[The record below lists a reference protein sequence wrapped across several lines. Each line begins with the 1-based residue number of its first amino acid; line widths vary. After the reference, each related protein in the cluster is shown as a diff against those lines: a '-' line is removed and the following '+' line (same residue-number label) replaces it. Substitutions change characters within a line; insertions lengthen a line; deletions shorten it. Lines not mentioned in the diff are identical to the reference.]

1 MEQRR
6 VLVVTQHYWPEQFR
20 INDIVQGFAADG
32 IGVDVLCGLP
42 NYPKG
47 EWYPGYR
54 YTGPRYEEQAG
65 GRADMPPVR
74 IWRAGEV
81 PRRGNSGPMIFF
93 NYVSWPFFALF
104 SLGRPKGPY
113 DAVFCYNT
121 SPVLMALPALVYGR
135 LHRVPVVTYV
145 LDLWPENLYSVLPVK
160 SRFWRGVARRVSDWH
175 YRRADRLIAM
185 SGSLQKRLIERTG
198 KPESAVA
205 VIPQY
210 CEDFYALPQPDAA
223 LAARY
228 ANGFNLVFTG
238 NFSPAQS
245 LDTVLR
251 ALGRARQLGADKQNL
266 RLLLVG
272 DGMSRAALEALADE
286 LGLAGSGAVVFCG
299 SVPPAEV
306 PRYTT
311 LADALVVSLNASEDL
326 GLTVPAKL
334 ASYMAAAKPILAS
347 MDGEGRAAVEAAG
360 CGLASAACDAEA
372 LAQNMLTLC
381 RLSAKERAALGQKA
395 FACYQSCY
403 RRAELLRRLEDFL
416 LPGRPQTPAAG
427 KECV

>member
-20 INDIVQGFAADG
+20 INDIVKGFVADG
-32 IGVDVLCGLP
+32 IGVDLLCGLP
-42 NYPKG
+42 NYPRG

-54 YTGPRYEEQAG
+54 YTGPRYEEQA
-65 GRADMPPVR
+65 ADAPDMPPVR
-74 IWRAGEV
+74 VWRAGEI
-81 PRRGNSGPMIFF
+81 PRRGNSGLMIFL
-93 NYVSWPFFALF
+93 NYVSWPLFALF
-104 SLGRPKGPY
+104 SLGRLKGPY

-121 SPVLMALPALVYGR
+121 SPVLMALPALAYGR
-135 LHRVPVVTYV
+135 LHHLPVVTYV

-175 YRRADRLIAM
+175 YRKADRLIAM
-185 SGSLQKRLIERTG
+185 SASLQKRLVERTG

-210 CEDFYALPQPDAA
+210 CEDFYALPQPDPE

-228 ANGFNLVFTG
+228 AGGFNLVFTG

-245 LDTVLR
+245 LDTVLK
-251 ALGRARQLGADKQNL
+251 ALCRARRLGAEEQNL

-272 DGMSRAALEALADE
+272 DGMSRSALEALAGE
-286 LGLAGSGAVVFCG
+286 LGLLQSGAVVFCG
-299 SVPPAEV
+299 SVPPNEV

-311 LADALVVSLNASEDL
+311 LADALVVSLSASEDL

-347 MDGEGRAAVEAAG
+347 MDGEGRAAVETAG
-360 CGLASAACDAEA
+360 CGLVSAACDVEG

-381 RLSAKERAALGQKA
+381 RLSLKERAALGQKA
-395 FACYQSCY
+395 FACYQSRY
-403 RRAELLRRLEDFL
+403 RRAELLRRLEEFL
-416 LPGRPQTPAAG
+416 LQDAA
-427 KECV
+427 KREE